1 VPIADPGL
9 AHCPRRHLVQR
20 LERQAM
26 TWNGFR
32 QIAAL
37 AHQGVD
43 PSRAVAAKL
52 GQQRG
57 RLGREN
63 GEFTESS
70 R

>member
-1 VPIADPGL
+1 
-9 AHCPRRHLVQR
+9 
-20 LERQAM
+20 M